1 MIMGFFLVRPIPL
14 PVQDISDV
22 EEGRDHHYDQLEA
35 ISSALDSHNSS
46 STPSWNHNDFAGGVQ
61 GSHSAV
67 TRTGIK
73 SARIDEKFYT
83 LEDIPFRS
91 PNGVSI
97 SSQSRSPN
105 REVAISKLNLHG
117 RQLWTS
123 SDFWLLFTI
132 LAIRMSFSSVSVIPE
147 HASFPPLFFN
157 SQRNGPDMYVG
168 LKDTR

>member
-35 ISSALDSHNSS
+35 ISSALDPHNSS

-67 TRTGIK
+67 IRTGIK
-73 SARIDEKFYT
+73 SARIDEEFYT

-91 PNGVSI
+91 PNGVAI
-97 SSQSRSPN
+97 PSQSRSPN
-105 REVAISKLNLHG
+105 REVASISKLNLHG

-132 LAIRMSFSSVSVIPE
+132 LAIRKSFYPVSDIQE
-147 HASFPPLFFN
+147 HAFIPSLFLTV
-157 SQRNGPDMYVG
+157 SGTG
-168 LKDTR
+168 LTCISV